1 MSSSLENQLK
11 VIKVF
16 CLISFFSI
24 QQTQLSETV
33 QLTRNFIDLFK
44 DFRKT
49 EISLEQW
56 DTMKD

>member
-1 MSSSLENQLK
+1 MVNQLK

-24 QQTQLSETV
+24 QQTQLSETE

-44 DFRKT
+44 DLRKT
-49 EISLEQW
+49 EISFEQW
-56 DTMKD
+56 DTMNI